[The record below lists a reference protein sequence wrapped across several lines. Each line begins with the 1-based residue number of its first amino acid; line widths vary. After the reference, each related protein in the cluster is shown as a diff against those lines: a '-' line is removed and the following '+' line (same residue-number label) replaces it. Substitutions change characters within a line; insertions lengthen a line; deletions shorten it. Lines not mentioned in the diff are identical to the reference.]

1 MSWIE
6 KANFALDRPENNMPV
21 ICIGIREIGKLN
33 EAEELNKCEI
43 NYSWKSFIEFKAGHF
58 QTPTKYWKCALYFK
72 SQMVASNYFD
82 T

>member
-33 EAEELNKCEI
+33 EAKELNKCEI
-43 NYSWKSFIEFKAGHF
+43 NYSWKKFHLTQGRTF
-58 QTPTKYWKCALYFK
+58 
-72 SQMVASNYFD
+72 SNP
-82 T
+82 

>member
-33 EAEELNKCEI
+33 EAKELNKCEI
-43 NYSWKSFIEFKAGHF
+43 NYSWKKFHRIQGRAFLNPYKILKMFLVF
-58 QTPTKYWKCALYFK
+58 QK
-72 SQMVASNYFD
+72 SDGSEE
-82 T
+82 